1 MTVTATEVT
10 ALKSGDMVRVSVSSP
25 VLAGRIGVLDQ
36 YDIYEG
42 WLVRPTDGGIP
53 EYVRTRDL
61 TPVTTTEDKVSEL
74 VAQLAT
80 AMSERDAARTQLYEF
95 KVRVRE
101 VLGQYAQDDTDL
113 YEPFNEVLETLG
125 LEELE
130 QDFDVSV
137 SFRGSYN
144 TTVRATSESNAR
156 EQISNSAI
164 GQYIVETDNPAYIID
179 DFETEVE

>member
-1 MTVTATEVT
+1 MTVTATET
-10 ALKSGDMVRVSVSSP
+10 QLLKAGDMVRVSDDAP
-25 VLAGRIGVLDQ
+25 YLAGRVGKLDIL
-36 YDIYEG
+36 DTFSG
-42 WLVRPTDGGIP
+42 WLVRPTMGGYA
-53 EYVRTRDL
+53 EYVQPRYL
-61 TPVTTTEDKVSEL
+61 TLVTITDEKVAEL
-74 VAQLAT
+74 EATLAT
-80 AMSERDAARTQLYEF
+80 LTSERDAARTQLYEF

-101 VLGQYAQDDTDL
+101 VLDQYAQDDTDL

-164 GQYIVETDNPAYIID
+164 AEYVVESGNPAYIID